1 MSTFEEVIE
10 AAARQLDNRGLLLD
24 LHVSQLAGGDKSLVD
39 LVRKSL
45 TAAGVAEDRFG
56 MGLARVGKAGVCVAA
71 WRDGRLQ
78 PADGN
83 ILTAEPEPAVS
94 EQEVADWWLMSK
106 GSVRGPWSM
115 SHLIAMQQSQ
125 QLSLADLVRQ
135 GSRGPWLS
143 PNQVAELAE
152 AAPGLPPVVEVPS
165 LPATLEPTS
174 PLRPGTEWKPLPGS
188 QQQAAPKRAEQVDC
202 DPLPPR
208 KHPIAAHERRS
219 DPDTTMKP
227 ATVSSGSS
235 PNVAQIT
242 ALANSIG
249 VEPFKSNSA
258 LQTRSGNQ
266 VLTRPLFR
274 SGIEAFVGIIVSP
287 FAIIGGRLLGDVRKL
302 VSRLLVPISGV
313 AVVLALWWFWPP
325 SSAGILRE
333 FEASR
338 QQVEALKRSKMSNDQ
353 LVEALRPIRRRVLSL
368 VRVLEGRATDQPSIH
383 RELLL
388 AGKHGLLV
396 VLDHPQRSEMFEEMY
411 ALHARQARMLLD
423 GVAPETAIQEAPARS
438 RRGIT
443 AADPV
448 LPPTS
453 DDAPE

>member
-1 MSTFEEVIE
+1 MSTFEEAIE
-10 AAARQLDNRGLLLD
+10 AAARQLDERGLLLD
-24 LHVSQLAGGDKSLVD
+24 LQISQLAGADKPLVD

-45 TAAGVAEDRFG
+45 TTAGVAEDRFG
-56 MGLARVGKAGVCVAA
+56 MGLARVGKPGVCVAA

-78 PADGN
+78 AIDGN
-83 ILTAEPEPAVS
+83 ILTAEPEPDVT

-106 GSVRGPWSM
+106 GSVRGPWPM
-115 SHLIAMQQSQ
+115 SQLIAMQQGQ

-143 PNQVAELAE
+143 PNQVAELAT
-152 AAPGLPPVVEVPS
+152 AVPAIPPVVEVPPLS
-165 LPATLEPTS
+165 TGLEPTS
-174 PLRPGTEWKPLPGS
+174 PLLPRAEWKGLSGSHQPAGPKRPEQLDLEPLPSGNHAIVA
-188 QQQAAPKRAEQVDC
+188 Q
-202 DPLPPR
+202 
-208 KHPIAAHERRS
+208 ERRS
-219 DPDTTMKP
+219 DPATKTRP
-227 ATVSSGSS
+227 ATASAGSS

-249 VEPFKSNSA
+249 AEPSRSSSA

-274 SGIEAFVGIIVSP
+274 SGIESFIGIVVSP

-302 VSRLLVPISGV
+302 VSLLLVPMAGV
-313 AVVLALWWFWPP
+313 AFVLACWWFWPP

-338 QQVEALKRSKMSNDQ
+338 HQVEALKRSKMSNDQ
-353 LVEALRPIRRRVLSL
+353 LVEALRPTRRRVYRL

-423 GVAPETAIQEAPARS
+423 GVAPETAIQEAPSRS
-438 RRGIT
+438 RRGT
-443 AADPV
+443 PAADPA